1 MTGLIFV
8 AIAIGWVAF
17 LVPWLLGHRSEVVP
31 TVDEDVSDRF
41 TRSARLIRRG
51 SDPFVEHNDPELQ
64 VVTPLQRAAIRRE
77 CQRAARIAARRR
89 RIGLLGNLVLVLVGV
104 AIVLLLPV
112 PWWFALVPAGLL
124 LVFLVLSRVSVIT
137 VRNMLNAKM
146 ALASH
151 GWDENTMLIAAD
163 QTATEDSERQVEI
176 SVPMPQ
182 LESLLEP
189 IPVAAPTYLS
199 KPLVPRS
206 VRTIDLSAPVPPPS
220 QPKLPVIGEI
230 PDDGSAGEDRPDAE
244 NLADA
249 TRDGDTDEAT
259 RQVVRQG
266 EDISDLPSAVGE

>member
-230 PDDGSAGEDRPDAE
+230 PDDGLVADDRPDAE
-244 NLADA
+244 SVTDA
-249 TRDGDTDEAT
+249 TGDQDADEAT
-259 RQVVRQG
+259 RQVVREG
-266 EDISDLPSAVGE
+266 EDISDLPPAVGE